1 MYQRKKNRSGFHRSL
16 FLWTALLCLPLVL
29 AFVVLAQTA
38 SAKTYVI
45 TDGDR
50 VFTYTT
56 SETNPASVLNEA
68 GLKLTQRDTYTTE
81 TANHGTA
88 ITVRRAQ
95 TVTVDYRGEV
105 TTAHTWGET
114 VGSLL
119 VTLNIFPE
127 PEDIL
132 SHDLHD
138 LTRDG
143 MHIRIQ
149 QVVTR
154 KETYSAAI
162 AHKASRYSTPSLP
175 AGTET
180 VLTAG
185 QDGEML
191 CTAEVTYINGKEVSR
206 TVLEQVILDSAVEEV
221 IAVGTGDGASLEA
234 VAAADPDAMPL
245 IGDGY
250 LLLPTGELLT
260 YTHTT
265 QVRAT
270 AYTHTDAGCDL
281 ITATGSTVHIGTVAV
296 DPRYIPYGTRM
307 FIVANDGS
315 YVYGISEAEDC
326 GGAIKGDRVD
336 LYFPTYAE
344 CMEFGWRSCTIYFL
358 G

>member
-1 MYQRKKNRSGFHRSL
+1 MYLRKHTRKFH
-16 FLWTALLCLPLVL
+16 FLRFAALCLPLLLVL
-29 AFVVLAQTA
+29 ALLTQTA

-45 TDGDR
+45 SDGEL

-56 SETNPASVLNEA
+56 KETNPETVLDLA
-68 GLKLTQRDTYTTE
+68 GLELTEQDSYTTE
-81 TANHGTA
+81 TGENGTA

-95 TVTVDYRGEV
+95 AITVDCRGEV
-105 TTAHTWGET
+105 TTVHTFGET

-119 VTLNIFPE
+119 NTLNIILE

-132 SHDLHD
+132 SHDPEE

-143 MHIRIQ
+143 MEIT
-149 QVVTR
+149 VTR
-154 KETYSAAI
+154 ILTRQETYTTAI
-162 AHKASRYSTPSLP
+162 AHETSRVQNPSIP
-175 AGTET
+175 AGTES
-180 VLTAG
+180 VLVEG
-185 QDGEML
+185 RDGEML
-191 CTAEVTYINGKEVSR
+191 CTAEVTYVNGQEVSR
-206 TVLEQVILDSAVEEV
+206 QMLEQTVLQSAVEEL
-221 IAVGTGDGASLEA
+221 IAVGTGEAEAIEAASTDSETT
-234 VAAADPDAMPL
+234 PI
-245 IGDGY
+245 IGENY
-250 LLLPTGELLT
+250 IILPTGEVLT
-260 YTHTT
+260 YTGTA

-336 LYFPTYAE
+336 LYFPTYAQ
-344 CMEFGWRSCTIYFL
+344 CMEFGWRNCTIYFL